1 MALTQLTYTE
11 HLTRILHSMMMQRRT
26 GLLSIEHVAE
36 EGREHGE
43 VYFEAGEVTIARTG
57 RQVGVAALAA
67 IQQWEQVYYTFYE
80 DATIP
85 LPRITEDR
93 SLNPRPPAGNA
104 GPVTG
109 TGKHR
114 RLSGTLPVPSHATG
128 AAQSAQNVENHGI
141 PRNTRPLPLI
151 PATPRPQAIPV
162 ISHAMPSVPPIP
174 PIPTMPSAATQPII
188 SPTTAPT
195 SSHTPGYP
203 GVNAIFRS
211 LPTSATTATMYR
223 LERRERIIFALLD
236 GRRTLKDIAR
246 LTHQTDVAV
255 ARVLAKLLAHGYIE
269 HLQG

>member
-11 HLTRILHSMMMQRRT
+11 YLTRILHSMMMQRRT

-93 SLNPRPPAGNA
+93 TLNPHPPAGNA

-114 RLSGTLPVPSHATG
+114 RLSGTLPAPSHATS
-128 AAQSAQNVENHGI
+128 ATPSAQNVENHGL
-141 PRNTRPLPLI
+141 PRNTRPLPMI

-174 PIPTMPSAATQPII
+174 TMPSAATQPVI

-195 SSHTPGYP
+195 ISHTPSYP